1 MVTTPGT
8 IACVSNAK
16 ARNLA
21 AFPGASGLSSFFLC
35 ALCGRRLPRPVRSV
49 TKNPLPNP
57 HRSICPSYFASLR
70 IAALLARV
78 HINIIPWDLRFLCFH
93 TLTNSLAT
101 RKALSLLLSGI
112 STLLWQKH
120 PGWGRPP
127 EISRT
132 SRYPLLNAHYS
143 LLTVPPHNFYPPASD
158 LRHNPAAQ
166 GRHPQ
171 PIPRAG
177 RIQ

>member
-70 IAALLARV
+70 IAALLCKSPHQYHSMGLALPLFSYSYELSCHAQSTKSFTIRY
-78 HINIIPWDLRFLCFH
+78 FH
-93 TLTNSLAT
+93 T
-101 RKALSLLLSGI
+101 
-112 STLLWQKH
+112 LWQKH

-132 SRYPLLNAHYS
+132 IRYPLLNAHYS
-143 LLTVPPHNFYPPASD
+143 LLSVLPHNFYPPASD